1 VDHVETIGR
10 FAVYWD
16 RGVKA
21 FVVYSSTDELV
32 YTEPPTRLVRGRMIH
47 PAVTALQ
54 WARSHDAA
62 YTRTF
67 GDCEPGMEF
76 E

>member
-1 VDHVETIGR
+1 
-10 FAVYWD
+10 
-16 RGVKA
+16 
-21 FVVYSSTDELV
+21 
-32 YTEPPTRLVRGRMIH
+32 VRGRMIR

>member
-16 RGVKA
+16 RGVGA

-32 YTEPPTRLVRGRMIH
+32 YTEPKTRLVHGKLIR

-54 WARSHDAA
+54 WARSRDAA

>member
-1 VDHVETIGR
+1 MDHVETVGR
-10 FAVYWD
+10 FTVYWD

-32 YTEPPTRLVRGRMIH
+32 YTQPPTQLVRGKLIRPVH
-47 PAVTALQ
+47 TALQ
-54 WARSHDAA
+54 WARLADDA

>member
-16 RGVKA
+16 RGVGA

-32 YTEPPTRLVRGRMIH
+32 YTEPPTRLVRGRMIR

-54 WARSHDAA
+54 WARSRDAA